1 MLDSNMFK
9 PFSFQIALF
18 FGPDFNL
25 QPLAIATLIKDKL
38 GSMFSVEP
46 STIPY
51 PPNAPIPLEAP
62 KVILQGDSNGQIIV
76 SSLRADLILN
86 LKSEVSLEQ
95 KLSDFVCDF
104 ADCFENAKIVRL
116 GCIIQFDME
125 KDAIEVIRE
134 NYIKEGKL
142 VDAKELYVGWL
153 KKMKIVNLDSNRI
166 VNFASNSMNGS
177 ICGRLMVD
185 SNTVPENM
193 LDLKGN
199 DIKEYVAACILQA
212 KGDFNVFVE

>member
-1 MLDSNMFK
+1 MGK
-9 PFSFQIALF
+9 A
-18 FGPDFNL
+18 
-25 QPLAIATLIKDKL
+25 KL
-38 GSMFSVEP
+38 TES
-46 STIPY
+46 
-51 PPNAPIPLEAP
+51 
-62 KVILQGDSNGQIIV
+62 
-76 SSLRADLILN
+76 
-86 LKSEVSLEQ
+86 
-95 KLSDFVCDF
+95 
-104 ADCFENAKIVRL
+104 IVRD
-116 GCIIQFDME
+116 CIN
-125 KDAIEVIRE
+125 IE
-134 NYIKEGKL
+134 IKESIHEQTTIIKSKYFFKQLMSLTFCYSIDGNFGKL